1 MRGERPVDA
10 ADRPE
15 DPARRRLFVFIA
27 GGAAGTIA
35 ATLSAVL
42 ARFVAAPIAAT
53 ASRRVRLDLGPASA
67 FDATREGTAGPREIV
82 LDRVVEDAYM
92 TRRVRERVLV
102 VRDAAAPGGLAA
114 LSPTCSHL
122 GCGVSWSAER
132 KAFLCPCHGGV
143 YAADGK
149 VLPGP
154 PPRPLG
160 RLPLVV
166 EGGRVRVDVEKLAW
180 KT

>member
-1 MRGERPVDA
+1 MDA

-122 GCGVSWSAER
+122 GCGVSWSAE
-132 KAFLCPCHGGV
+132 

-149 VLPGP
+149 VLAGP

-166 EGGRVRVDVEKLAW
+166 EGGRVRVDVEKLA
-180 KT
+180 